1 MATLAADK
9 PRVFEWTGPHPEYN
23 EHPVIAADIIYA
35 GAAVSLDNSGNAQPL
50 VVANTENGFAG
61 FAGAR
66 ADNSAGAAGD
76 RRVNLFAR
84 GYVKLSVTGVTSNDM
99 VNDAVYATDDDTFT
113 LTASGALQIGKVSRW
128 ISGTT
133 CMVYFEA
140 ANLRSI

>member
-1 MATLAADK
+1 MATLAKDK
-9 PRVFEWTGPHPEYN
+9 PRVFENTGVHPEYA

-35 GAAVSLDNSGNAQPL
+35 GAAASLDNSGNAQPL

-66 ADNSAGAAGD
+66 VDNSAGAAGA
-76 RRVNLFAR
+76 RRVKLFAR
-84 GYVKLSVTGVTSNDM
+84 GLVKLSVTGVASNDD
-99 VNDAVYATDDDTFT
+99 VNDTVYATDDDTFT
-113 LTASGALQIGKVSRW
+113 LTASGGLAIGKVARW

-140 ANLRSI
+140 ANLRSL

>member
-9 PRVFEWTGPHPEYN
+9 PRVFENTGPHPEYN

-35 GAAVSLDNSGNAQPL
+35 GAAVSLDDSGNAQPL
-50 VVANTENGFAG
+50 LPANTENGFAG

-66 ADNSAGAAGD
+66 ADNSAGAAGAK
-76 RRVNLFAR
+76 RVNCFAR
-84 GYVKLSVTGVTSNDM
+84 GYVKLSVVGVTSNDN
-99 VNDAVYATDDDTFT
+99 VGDAVYATDDDTFT
-113 LTASGALQIGKVSRW
+113 LTASGGLQIGKVSRW

-140 ANLRSI
+140 LNLRSI